1 MCRRHLQYRGL
12 LDTISDH
19 CKTHKTNWKK
29 WSRKCWSCPGH
40 PAIFQYI
47 QPSPTWMRL
56 VFALWQ
62 IIRVGGSKPWL
73 DTWQACPNS
82 AVTLLYIYIYI
93 LYIFYI
99 FSICLRRSI
108 NCIQSI
114 VIIWST
120 THTVYTGDRWDA
132 PETIELLDSNRSDNA
147 TAATKNSHLITTG
160 PIMSSRT
167 AESSPQSPSS
177 CAVAYAILVTFGS
190 LGLLYLRC
198 DSSLFPSRL

>member
-82 AVTLLYIYIYI
+82 AVTLLSLYIYSIYS
-93 LYIFYI
+93 LYVYAVV
-99 FSICLRRSI
+99 
-108 NCIQSI
+108 SI
-114 VIIWST
+114 VFNQLLSFDQRPT
-120 THTVYTGDRWDA
+120 RYTPVWWDA